1 MKHKYILEIYDTI
14 IREIKNPKQISN
26 DKIVKFIKEW
36 SSESYL
42 IYQVNFIK
50 QNGKINFITN
60 SPIHNLHPKAAG
72 LNVIECETIS
82 EFEVFIPEILQ
93 ELNIQYSDKMY
104 RWSSENENNTLFI
117 LMKCKLEDLT
127 FENRFFI
134 YCYHLLKNENDKIK
148 KLNKERVFRIKSK
161 ERIEQYIH
169 RKQYALEN
177 LAHRLIKEINPVN
190 SIEIYQ
196 FSTNYDK
203 IDCLKITYIYL
214 EKLLRFI
221 EKEYHNYLN
230 VNIQIPYRSIL
241 VKEFEITDKLKEVK
255 SRLLESNI
263 NDPLLKLAY
272 EPLLKIATIN
282 IQEKLTYYEFNYCSE
297 FILTLYK
304 QINFENI
311 SEETIKECLFDLNFN
326 STQFFDNLTDGI
338 LIELSKQENNI
349 QKIDILYRLL
359 KNYNQKQTRNFI
371 KYNENLP
378 SIKEQIISWIEE
390 EIEYLSKKMKLDA
403 NQFTNV
409 ANNEDKIK
417 FLTGL
422 SVAQLSYF
430 FALLIETGIIKHKN
444 QADIFRFIS
453 ENFKTVNTDKIS
465 TDSIKSKYYNVE
477 TTTKNAV
484 REKIIELLGLS
495 KF

>member
-1 MKHKYILEIYDTI
+1 MRKKYILETYDQI
-14 IREIKNPKQISN
+14 LKEIKNPKIVFDN
-26 DKIVKFIKEW
+26 DFVGFLENCCD
-36 SSESYL
+36 ESFL
-42 IYQVNFIK
+42 IYKVNFVK
-50 QNGKINFITN
+50 QNGEINYVIKKKLQ
-60 SPIHNLHPKAAG
+60 NLHPKVAEKDC
-72 LNVIECETIS
+72 IECEPVL
-82 EFEVFIPEILQ
+82 EFEDYIPKIIKELELEQHNIKLRWYSKNDNISLYILQ
-93 ELNIQYSDKMY
+93 EIEISNLS
-104 RWSSENENNTLFI
+104 NEH
-117 LMKCKLEDLT
+117 
-127 FENRFFI
+127 RFFL
-134 YCYHLLKNENDKIK
+134 YCYHSLKNENDKIK
-148 KLNKERVFRIKSK
+148 KINKEKVFKFKSK

-169 RKQYALEN
+169 KKQYALEN

-190 SIEIYQ
+190 SSDIYQ
-196 FSTNYDK
+196 FSNNYDK

-221 EKEYHNYLN
+221 EKEYRNYLN

-255 SRLLESNI
+255 SRLLGSNF
-263 NDPLLKLAY
+263 NDQLLKLAY

-282 IQEKLTYYEFNYCSE
+282 IQEKLTYYEFNYCTE

-304 QINFENI
+304 QITFENS
-311 SEETIKECLFDLNFN
+311 SEEAIKECLFDLNFN

-349 QKIDILYRLL
+349 QKIDMLYRLL

-453 ENFKTVNTDKIS
+453 ENFKTENTAKIS
-465 TDSIKSKYYNVE
+465 TDSIKTKYYNVE
-477 TTTKNAV
+477 TTTKIAI
-484 REKIIELLGLS
+484 REKIIELLNLT

>member
-1 MKHKYILEIYDTI
+1 MKQKYILENYDTI
-14 IREIKNPKQISN
+14 LKEIKNPKIIFSVDLN
-26 DKIVKFIKEW
+26 PFLENCA
-36 SSESYL
+36 SESFL
-42 IYQVNFIK
+42 IYQVDFIK
-50 QNGKINFITN
+50 QNGNTKYIVKK
-60 SPIHNLHPKAAG
+60 PIHNLHPKVTE
-72 LNVIECETIS
+72 LNLEEVENIS
-82 EFEVFIPEILQ
+82 EFDEFIPTILN
-93 ELNIQYSDKMY
+93 ELNISKYETSL
-104 RWSSENENNTLFI
+104 RWSSKNESNTLYI
-117 LMKCKLEDLT
+117 LKECEIEDLSQ
-127 FENRFFI
+127 EKRFFL
-134 YCYHLLKNENDKIK
+134 YCYHSLKNENDKIK
-148 KLNKERVFRIKSK
+148 KINKEKVFKFKSK

-169 RKQYALEN
+169 KKQYALEN

-190 SIEIYQ
+190 SSDIYQ
-196 FSTNYDK
+196 FSNNYDK
-203 IDCLKITYIYL
+203 VDCLKITYIYL

-221 EKEYHNYLN
+221 EKEYRNYLN

-255 SRLLESNI
+255 SRLLGSNI
-263 NDPLLKLAY
+263 NDQLLKLAY

-282 IQEKLTYYEFNYCSE
+282 IQEKLTYYEFNYCTE

-304 QINFENI
+304 QITFENS
-311 SEETIKECLFDLNFN
+311 SEEAIKECLFDLNFN

-371 KYNENLP
+371 KYNEKLP

-453 ENFKTVNTDKIS
+453 ENFKTENTSKIS
-465 TDSIKSKYYNVE
+465 TDSIKTKYYNIE
-477 TTTKNAV
+477 TTTKIAI
-484 REKIIELLGLS
+484 REKIIELLNLT

>member
-1 MKHKYILEIYDTI
+1 MKQKYILENYDTI
-14 IREIKNPKQISN
+14 LKEIKNPKIIFSTDLN
-26 DKIVKFIKEW
+26 PFLENCA
-36 SSESYL
+36 SESYL
-42 IYQVNFIK
+42 IHQVDFIK
-50 QNGKINFITN
+50 QNGNTKYIIKK
-60 SPIHNLHPKAAG
+60 PIHNLHPKVCE
-72 LNVIECETIS
+72 LNLEEVENNS
-82 EFEVFIPEILQ
+82 EFDEFFPTILNELNISKYETSLRWSSKNESNTLYILQ
-93 ELNIQYSDKMY
+93 ECEI
-104 RWSSENENNTLFI
+104 
-117 LMKCKLEDLT
+117 EDLSQ
-127 FENRFFI
+127 EKRFFL
-134 YCYHLLKNENDKIK
+134 YCYHSLKNENDKIK
-148 KLNKERVFRIKSK
+148 KINKEKVFKFKSK

-169 RKQYALEN
+169 KKQYALEN

-190 SIEIYQ
+190 SSDIYQ
-196 FSTNYDK
+196 FSNNYDK

-221 EKEYHNYLN
+221 EKEYRNYLN

-255 SRLLESNI
+255 SRLLGSNI
-263 NDPLLKLAY
+263 NDQLLKLAY

-282 IQEKLTYYEFNYCSE
+282 IQEKLTYYEFNYCTE

-304 QINFENI
+304 QITFENS
-311 SEETIKECLFDLNFN
+311 SEEAIKECLFDLNFN

-338 LIELSKQENNI
+338 LIELSKLENNI

-453 ENFKTVNTDKIS
+453 ENFKTENTAKIS
-465 TDSIKSKYYNVE
+465 TDSIKTKYYNVE
-477 TTTKNAV
+477 TTTKIAI
-484 REKIIELLGLS
+484 REKIIELLNLT

>member
-263 NDPLLKLAY
+263 NDRLLKLAY

-403 NQFTNV
+403 NQFTNI

>member
-1 MKHKYILEIYDTI
+1 MKPKYILENYDRI
-14 IREIKNPKQISN
+14 LKEIKNPKIIFSN
-26 DKIVKFIKEW
+26 DLTPFLENFT
-36 SSESYL
+36 SESFL
-42 IYQVNFIK
+42 IYQIDFIK
-50 QNGKINFITN
+50 KNGKTKYIVKK
-60 SPIHNLHPKAAG
+60 PIHNLHPKVTKLDFKEADIIEEFESFIPKILDE
-72 LNVIECETIS
+72 LNVPENQISLRWCTKNENTLYVLQECEI
-82 EFEVFIPEILQ
+82 
-93 ELNIQYSDKMY
+93 
-104 RWSSENENNTLFI
+104 
-117 LMKCKLEDLT
+117 EDLSQ
-127 FENRFFI
+127 EKRFFL
-134 YCYHLLKNENDKIK
+134 YCYHSLKSENSKIK
-148 KLNKERVFRIKSK
+148 KINKERVFKFKSK

-177 LAHRLIKEINPVN
+177 LAHRLIKEINPIN
-190 SIEIYQ
+190 SSDLYQ
-196 FSTNYDK
+196 FSNNYDK

-221 EKEYHNYLN
+221 EKEYRNYLN
-230 VNIQIPYRSIL
+230 VNIQIPYRSTL
-241 VKEFEITDKLKEVK
+241 VKEFEITNKLKEVK

-263 NDPLLKLAY
+263 NDQLLKMAY

-297 FILTLYK
+297 FIIAFYK
-304 QINFENI
+304 QIHFENI
-311 SEETIKECLFDLNFN
+311 SEESIKECLFDLNFN

-338 LIELSKQENNI
+338 LMELSKHENNI

-359 KNYNQKQTRNFI
+359 KNYNQKQTRTFI

-403 NQFTNV
+403 NQFTNIS
-409 ANNEDKIK
+409 NNEDKIK

-465 TDSIKSKYYNVE
+465 TDSIKSKYYNIE
-477 TTTKNAV
+477 ITTRNVV
-484 REKIIELLGLS
+484 REKIIELLGLT

>member
-1 MKHKYILEIYDTI
+1 M
-14 IREIKNPKQISN
+14 
-26 DKIVKFIKEW
+26 
-36 SSESYL
+36 
-42 IYQVNFIK
+42 
-50 QNGKINFITN
+50 
-60 SPIHNLHPKAAG
+60 
-72 LNVIECETIS
+72 
-82 EFEVFIPEILQ
+82 
-93 ELNIQYSDKMY
+93 
-104 RWSSENENNTLFI
+104 
-117 LMKCKLEDLT
+117 
-127 FENRFFI
+127 
-134 YCYHLLKNENDKIK
+134 
-148 KLNKERVFRIKSK
+148 
-161 ERIEQYIH
+161 
-169 RKQYALEN
+169 
-177 LAHRLIKEINPVN
+177 
-190 SIEIYQ
+190 
-196 FSTNYDK
+196 
-203 IDCLKITYIYL
+203 
-214 EKLLRFI
+214 
-221 EKEYHNYLN
+221 
-230 VNIQIPYRSIL
+230 
-241 VKEFEITDKLKEVK
+241 
-255 SRLLESNI
+255 
-263 NDPLLKLAY
+263 KLAY